1 MAVWQPWLK
10 QGRFPSDSAE
20 IKTAR
25 NAGGRVPILATLPHC
40 QNSAYRGVLAAL
52 TRVDA
57 ALRGR
62 EEASTSPTKSLS
74 GRLRVRCPKSLVVAP
89 TSAPIPM
96 RRL

>member
-1 MAVWQPWLK
+1 MAVWQPWVK

-40 QNSAYRGVLAAL
+40 QSSAYRGVLAAL
-52 TRVDA
+52 THVDA

-62 EEASTSPTKSLS
+62 EEARSSPTKSLS
-74 GRLRVRCPKSLVVAP
+74 GRLRVQCPEPRIVARTP
-89 TSAPIPM
+89 APIPM